1 MKNDILQEVKNF
13 YEKRSQRRDVEDCD
27 ISQMVTE
34 IPHLKD
40 EEAERIEGEIT
51 LNEASMALR
60 NMKHSK
66 SPATDGLNAEFF
78 KVFCSKMLAVRALNW
93 GFRKG
98 ELSCTQR

>member
-13 YEKRSQRRDVEDCD
+13 YEKLSQRRDVEDCD

-66 SPATDGLNAEFF
+66 SPATDGLNARIFQSF
-78 KVFCSKMLAVRALNW
+78 LQQNVS
-93 GFRKG
+93 
-98 ELSCTQR
+98 S

>member
-13 YEKRSQRRDVEDCD
+13 YEILSDRRDVEDCD

-78 KVFCSKMLAVRALNW
+78 KVFCSKKSISYSIKLGL
-93 GFRKG
+93 
-98 ELSCTQR
+98 